1 MKPEGIGRWSDEE
14 MAMSMSVLVT
24 GGTGTLGKLVVPRLL
39 AAGVG
44 VRVLS
49 RTARE
54 AADGVQYVVGDLAT
68 GVGVEDAVKGVDTVL
83 HCAGSTKGD
92 DEKARHLMKAA
103 SAAGVGHVV
112 YISVVGAD
120 RTPVVSGIDRS
131 MFGYIAAKR
140 EAEKVVA
147 ESGVPWT
154 TLRATQFHDLLFTL
168 AQGMGKLPVI
178 PVPSGIKAQPVD
190 PAVVADRLVELALG
204 KPAGLVP
211 DLAGPKIYSLK
222 DLIRS
227 YLKATGKRRMF
238 VPMRVPGKA
247 AAAFR
252 SGANLAPEA
261 GAGRTW
267 EDFLATRVG

>member
-1 MKPEGIGRWSDEE
+1 M
-14 MAMSMSVLVT
+14 
-24 GGTGTLGKLVVPRLL
+24 VPRLL

-247 AAAFR
+247 ADAFR